1 MSELIHYEQALNK
14 LKLDK
19 KAIVNTSLNIENCD
33 KRLKPD
39 WVKGKDF
46 LTYFLP
52 YLVIKIDSREQ
63 DDWVKKMCDYLNIK
77 NEIAV
82 KDKKAKTEN
91 LKEGDI
97 TFAVHFGNVAYDY
110 TNIVAYERKG
120 SASEFCNN
128 VMNDRERLEK
138 EFERQLSKGYK
149 KFVLLL
155 EFGEKLAD
163 LIDYEFHFYNK
174 SGALET
180 KSCGQTV
187 FATVASWV
195 QPNKY
200 AFDVIQC
207 DTQSTNKFEKAIA
220 RAELFWLM
228 LFDMYYFFRQEIRLQ
243 AQQIIEN
250 EKLNNGGNE

>member
-19 KAIVNTSLNIENCD
+19 KAIINTSLNIENCD
-33 KRLKPD
+33 WRLKPE

-46 LTYFLP
+46 LNYFLP
-52 YLVIKIDSREQ
+52 YLTIKIDSREQ
-63 DDWVKKMCDYLNIK
+63 DDWVKKMCDYFNIET
-77 NEIAV
+77 EIAV

-97 TFAVHFGNVAYDY
+97 TFSVTFGDLEYDY

-128 VMNDRERLEK
+128 VMNDRERLER

-155 EFGEKLAD
+155 EFGDKLPD

-174 SGALET
+174 SGNLET

-207 DTQSTNKFEKAIA
+207 DTQSTNKFEKAMA
-220 RAELFWLM
+220 RAKLFWLM

-243 AQQIIEN
+243 AQQLIDLEN
-250 EKLNNGGNE
+250 KQDGGNE